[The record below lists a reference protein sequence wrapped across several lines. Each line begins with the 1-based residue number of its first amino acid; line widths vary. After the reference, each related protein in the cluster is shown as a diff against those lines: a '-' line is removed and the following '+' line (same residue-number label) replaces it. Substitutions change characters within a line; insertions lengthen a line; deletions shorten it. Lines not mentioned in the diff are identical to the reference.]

1 MNINNIREQ
10 FPYLKNNTIYFNHA
24 STGPIPKITVEA
36 VKKYLYE
43 KSDGSIDFYQETL
56 NKVKE
61 TRYLLAELLNTAPDR
76 IAFIDNVSN
85 AMNLLAQG
93 LQWKTDDEVI
103 LFDIEFPAN
112 VYPFLNLK
120 QYGVNVKIL
129 KTNNWKIFV
138 EDLFNAVTNKT
149 KLISLSHVQFL
160 TGQKLDLKLIGEFCR
175 NKGIIFSVDAIQSL
189 GVSKIDVEDM
199 KIDFL
204 ASGIQ
209 KWLLGLEGTTI
220 IYVSEDLQN
229 KLNPKYIG
237 WLSVKNAWNLL
248 DYKLILDDTA
258 RRFENGTLNYAG
270 IISLNSNLNFFKSI
284 GFDSIQDKIA
294 ENSNYLIERLL
305 ELGYELLFTPN
316 DTSELA
322 GIITIKSENSTKLFE
337 HLKQQNIICSL
348 REGFIRFSPHFY
360 NTHGEID
367 KLIDVLE
374 S

>member
-43 KSDGSIDFYQETL
+43 KSEGSIDFYQETL

-61 TRYLLAELLNTAPDR
+61 TRYLLAELLNTAPNK

-248 DYKLILDDTA
+248 DYELILDDTA